1 MKRLKG
7 FKRLVAIAAASMLL
21 CGFTCQAALG
31 SGEETPSTL
40 PPHVHAY
47 SIVGRECTYTVF
59 LYQHQYVVKSVTTSS
74 GVEITYGYCDVV
86 RHYYHDLYRCGC
98 EDQYYG
104 ELYSE
109 DLHMSCGQ

>member
-7 FKRLVAIAAASMLL
+7 LKRLVAIAAASILL

-31 SGEETPSTL
+31 SGEETPSAL

-59 LYQHQYVVKSVTTSS
+59 LYQHRYEKTNSS
-74 GVEITYGYCDVV
+74 GEAEYAYCDVV

-104 ELYSE
+104 ELYPE
-109 DLHMSCGQ
+109 DLYMSCGQ